1 VRALLF
7 RAGNTRMEQF
17 SKVAKKI
24 GELLIEQKL
33 ISSEQLQEALY
44 L

>member
-1 VRALLF
+1 
-7 RAGNTRMEQF
+7 MEQF